1 MPDTYAASNLMHE
14 RRMGEDEAL
23 GAACVPRI
31 VWAISPNGGT
41 SAVKGSRV
49 AALQDGICSQV
60 CSQDAAAR
68 PPRHIVFSTLQG
80 PVRLLEYTRAVKC
93 LMAKPATVDP
103 EMVPGA
109 RSRYDDFVAA
119 HINNTHYIHNS
130 GYFLHWHRA
139 FIWSFEQALR
149 NECGY
154 KGYLPY
160 WNHGKG
166 AQDLINSPYLD
177 GSPTSQGGN
186 GVYAKHGCSVGLPSG
201 LLCIEPGVGGKISP
215 RLSVPSSILSPLTK
229 DCGIPGGCVETGPY
243 AGIMM
248 NISATA
254 PQFELVTPGPKFSY
268 QPRCI
273 RHDISNAL
281 GQKWAGD
288 EHSVN
293 LLTNPAGQ
301 AGIAGIQAGIENTGT
316 DTEGFYGLHQY
327 GHFAVSGDPSGD
339 FYNSPNEPLF
349 WLHHGQVDRL
359 WWIWQNQ
366 KPVER
371 ALQIAGTR
379 TMYNEPPSE
388 DVTLEDILHM
398 DAAGADVVFKDTVS
412 SVGGKYCYIY
422 V

>member
-1 MPDTYAASNLMHE
+1 MQQPGFLVTLYLLLAKASLVTLWTPAPTHGSDLLAEQSLANLKSALADGTLKQELAKGGVPQSCGPDDFAV
-14 RRMGEDEAL
+14 RREY
-23 GAACVPRI
+23 
-31 VWAISPNGGT
+31 
-41 SAVKGSRV
+41 
-49 AALQDGICSQV
+49 
-60 CSQDAAAR
+60 
-68 PPRHIVFSTLQG
+68 STLSDEEK
-80 PVRLLEYTRAVKC
+80 LEYTRAVKC
-93 LMAKPATVDP
+93 LMAKPSTVDP
-103 EMVPGA
+103 EQVPGA

-119 HINNTHYIHNS
+119 HINNTPYIHNS

-139 FIWSFEQALR
+139 FSWNFEQALR
-149 NECGY
+149 NECDY

-160 WNHGKG
+160 WNHGKS

-186 GVYAKHGCSVGLPSG
+186 GVYAKHGCAVGLPSR
-201 LLCIEPGVGGKISP
+201 LLCIEAGVG
-215 RLSVPSSILSPLTK
+215 
-229 DCGIPGGCVETGPY
+229 GGCVETGPY
-243 AGIMM
+243 AGVMM

-254 PQFELVTPGPKFSY
+254 PTSEFVTAGPKFSY

-288 EHSVN
+288 ERAVA
-293 LLTNPAGQ
+293 LLTNAAGQ

-349 WLHHGQVDRL
+349 WIHHGQVDRL

-371 ALQIAGTR
+371 ALQVAGTR
-379 TMYNEPPSE
+379 TMYNKPPS
-388 DVTLEDILHM
+388 DDATLEDILHM
-398 DAAGADVVFKDTVS
+398 DTTGADVVLRDAVS

-422 V
+422 E

>member
-1 MPDTYAASNLMHE
+1 MQQQGLLVTLSLLLARVSLVSSWTPAPTHGSDLLAEQSLANLKSALADGTLKQELATQGVSQTCGPDDWAV
-14 RRMGEDEAL
+14 RREYLTLSDEE
-23 GAACVPRI
+23 
-31 VWAISPNGGT
+31 
-41 SAVKGSRV
+41 K
-49 AALQDGICSQV
+49 
-60 CSQDAAAR
+60 
-68 PPRHIVFSTLQG
+68 
-80 PVRLLEYTRAVKC
+80 LEYTRAIKC

-103 EMVPGA
+103 EKVPGA

-119 HINNTHYIHNS
+119 HINNTQSIHNS

-139 FIWSFEQALR
+139 FVWSFEQALR
-149 NECGY
+149 NECGLTFWMT
-154 KGYLPY
+154 GYLPY

-166 AQDLINSPYLD
+166 AQDLISSPYLD
-177 GSPTSQGGN
+177 GGPTSQGGN
-186 GVYAKHGCSVGLPSG
+186 GVYAKHGCATGLPSG
-201 LLCIEPGVGGKISP
+201 LLCIEPGVG
-215 RLSVPSSILSPLTK
+215 
-229 DCGIPGGCVETGPY
+229 GGCVETGPY

-288 EHSVN
+288 ERAVD
-293 LLTNPAGQ
+293 LLTDPAGQ

-316 DTEGFYGLHQY
+316 ATEGFYGLHQY

-359 WWIWQNQ
+359 SWIWQNQ

-371 ALQIAGTR
+371 ALQSAGTR
-379 TMYNEPPSE
+379 TMYNEPPE
-388 DVTLEDILHM
+388 R
-398 DAAGADVVFKDTVS
+398 
-412 SVGGKYCYIY
+412 
-422 V
+422 